1 MTQRLVLLKGTVNT
15 SLCCGHAQR
24 NILTSDCAIAKQDP
38 KIEEKKNHPAL
49 FQQLSIFLLFLYL
62 IFSVKKKGLNKST

>member
-1 MTQRLVLLKGTVNT
+1 MHKEIL
-15 SLCCGHAQR
+15 
-24 NILTSDCAIAKQDP
+24 LTSDCAIAKQDP